1 MNEQGMFQA
10 ITHHVASCSYW
21 QPRGGCFSY
30 SCCSLKG
37 CACLK
42 HYLFKASNTTSWGVT
57 TRGTEG
63 DVSPHGHRRQ
73 GGVQCRL
80 TASMGLRLNRRH
92 TPCSCGYDVGCCRYK
107 KQGVYVSYFFLTFF
121 SHDIIEKDCE
131 HSCRLGSLSWFSLAS
146 DAGKRWCMTSHKNLL
161 TFSCYGNLVY
171 A

>member
-80 TASMGLRLNRRH
+80 TASTGLRLNRRH

-107 KQGVYVSYFFLTFF
+107 KQGVYVSYFFSYIFLTWHYRKGLRALLPFGLPF
-121 SHDIIEKDCE
+121 MIFARK
-131 HSCRLGSLSWFSLAS
+131 W
-146 DAGKRWCMTSHKNLL
+146 RWQTVMYDVT
-161 TFSCYGNLVY
+161 
-171 A
+171 